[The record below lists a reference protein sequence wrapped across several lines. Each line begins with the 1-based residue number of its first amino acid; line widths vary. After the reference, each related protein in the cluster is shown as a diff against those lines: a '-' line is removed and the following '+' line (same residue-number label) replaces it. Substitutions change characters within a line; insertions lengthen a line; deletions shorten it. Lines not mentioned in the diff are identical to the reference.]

1 MNTVFVVLGILFYLA
16 PYIVAACNPSFNQ
29 RGVMLFLN
37 IVTGWAVV
45 PWIGL
50 MVWAL
55 WKNKAA

>member
-1 MNTVFVVLGILFYLA
+1 MNTVFVVFVILVYLA
-16 PYIVAACNPSFNQ
+16 PYIIAGCNPGFKQ

-37 IVTGWAVV
+37 IVAGWAIV

-55 WKNKAA
+55 WKTKAA